1 MNTMWSLVQDEEYV
15 FTRLAEKLD
24 LFPALYGT
32 CGGLYVVEEL
42 ESLVEGSGLFEKELS
57 FGSFSKRATVAMAVL
72 DLLEELET
80 VFDEP
85 IHLCDIKPSHF
96 GISDKGRVKFLD
108 LDSIFV
114 KSVLGRLTT

>member
-15 FTRLAEKLD
+15 FTRVAEKLD
-24 LFPALYGT
+24 LFPATYGT

-42 ESLVEGSGLFEKELS
+42 ESLVEGPGIFEKELS
-57 FGSFSKRATVAMAVL
+57 FDSFTKRATVAMAIL

-96 GISDKGRVKFLD
+96 GISGKGRVKFLD

-114 KSVLGRLTT
+114 KSVLGKIST